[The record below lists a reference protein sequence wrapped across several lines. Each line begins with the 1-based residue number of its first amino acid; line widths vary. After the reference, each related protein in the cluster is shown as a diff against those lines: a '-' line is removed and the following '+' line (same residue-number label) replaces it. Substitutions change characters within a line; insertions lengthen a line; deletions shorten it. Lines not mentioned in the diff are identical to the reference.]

1 MSKASFS
8 AFATGGGEMGAK
20 VRAFDWAGTPLGP
33 MSGWSAAL
41 RVTVDQ
47 MLASRFPA
55 CLFWGPD
62 LIAVYNDG
70 YRQMLGAKPEALGQ
84 PLRETWREVWDQLRP
99 IAEKAL
105 AGESTF
111 IEDFP
116 LSIDRK
122 GVLEEAY
129 FTFNYGPVFDEH
141 GAVVGMLDTV
151 IETTPKIVME
161 KQVRASEARLR
172 ALNAE
177 LEQRVIERTLARGR
191 TWQVSQDLLSV
202 LGPDGRFE
210 ATNPA
215 WERALGWTEAELAE
229 APFERFVHPDDID
242 ATMAAW
248 ADASERGLP
257 VTRFENRY
265 RARSGDWRWL
275 SWMAAPED
283 DKVYCVARD
292 VTEEREHASAL
303 ASRTA
308 ERDVLASI
316 VETTDAF
323 IQVLD
328 TDYRFLAINKANI
341 DEYERIFGKRPAVGD
356 SLPDL
361 LADLPELREPALAV
375 WRRAMAGESFTAQ
388 GEFGDPALARR
399 HYEMKFE
406 VLRAPDGRQI
416 GAFQTSTDIT
426 ERLREQR
433 ALADM
438 QEALRQSQK
447 MEAVGQ
453 LTGGIAHDFNNLLA
467 AISGSLQVMQMRLKL
482 GKLEGIE
489 RYLEMGESSVR
500 RAAALTQRLL
510 AFSRRQTLDPRP
522 ADANRLVDGMVELI
536 SRTVGPAV
544 ELVVNAAPDLW
555 ATRVDRSQLENALL
569 NLCINARDAM
579 PPGGRLT
586 LSTQNESLHG
596 AAASARELPP
606 GDYVCLAV
614 TDTGT
619 GMTPEVVGRVFD
631 PFFTTKPIGQ
641 GTGLGLSMVYGFVRQ
656 SGGQIHVDSRLGQGT
671 TMRLYLPRQE
681 GDAVVDEPDGAT
693 APIVGGDGETVL
705 LIEDEDTLRQ
715 LIREVLGDAGYT
727 VLGAED
733 GPTGLRMLQAGGR
746 IDLLVTDVGLP
757 GGMNGRQVADAG
769 RSMRPGL
776 KVLFITGYAE
786 SAAVGNG
793 LMEEGMEVM
802 TKPFEIAALAGKVR
816 EMLKS

>member
-1 MSKASFS
+1 MSKSSFS
-8 AFATGGGEMGAK
+8 GFDAGGGEMGAK

-33 MSGWSAAL
+33 LAGWSAAL

-62 LIAVYNDG
+62 LIAIYNDS
-70 YRQMLGAKPEALGQ
+70 YRPLLGAKPEALGQ
-84 PLRETWREVWDQLRP
+84 PLRVTWREVWDQLRP

-111 IEDFP
+111 IEDYP
-116 LSIDRK
+116 LRIDRN
-122 GVLEEAY
+122 GVPEDAW
-129 FTFNYGPVFDEH
+129 FTFNYGPVFDET

-151 IETTPKIVME
+151 IETTSKIVME
-161 KQVRASEARLR
+161 TQMRGSDARLR

-191 TWQVSQDLLSV
+191 TWQVSHDLLSV
-202 LGPDGRFE
+202 IDARGRFE

-215 WERALGWTEAELAE
+215 WEKTLGWTEADLADT
-229 APFERFVHPDDID
+229 PFNRLVHPDDLD
-242 ATMAAW
+242 ATLAAW

-257 VTRFENRY
+257 VMRLENRY
-265 RARSGDWRWL
+265 RARSGEWRWL
-275 SWMAAPED
+275 SWMATPED

-292 VTEEREHASAL
+292 VTDEREHAEAL

-328 TDYRFLAINKANI
+328 IDYRFLAINKANAR
-341 DEYERIFGKRPAVGD
+341 EYERIFGKRPAVGD
-356 SLPDL
+356 SLVDL
-361 LADLPELREPALAV
+361 LADLPEHREAALAV
-375 WRRAMAGESFTAQ
+375 WRRAMAGESFTVQ
-388 GEFGDPALARR
+388 GELGDPALARR
-399 HYEMKFE
+399 HYDMKFE

-467 AISGSLQVMQMRLKL
+467 GISGSLQVMQMRLKL
-482 GKLEGIE
+482 GKLEGLE

-510 AFSRRQTLDPRP
+510 AFSRRQTLDPKP
-522 ADANRLVDGMVELI
+522 ADANRLVEGMAELI
-536 SRTVGPAV
+536 ARTVGPAV
-544 ELVVNAAPDLW
+544 QLVVDAAPGLW
-555 ATRVDRSQLENALL
+555 TTRIDHSQLENALL

-579 PPGGRLT
+579 PSGGRLT
-586 LSTQNESLHG
+586 LSTRNESLEG
-596 AAASARELPP
+596 A
-606 GDYVCLAV
+606 
-614 TDTGT
+614 
-619 GMTPEVVGRVFD
+619 
-631 PFFTTKPIGQ
+631 
-641 GTGLGLSMVYGFVRQ
+641 
-656 SGGQIHVDSRLGQGT
+656 
-671 TMRLYLPRQE
+671 
-681 GDAVVDEPDGAT
+681 
-693 APIVGGDGETVL
+693 
-705 LIEDEDTLRQ
+705 
-715 LIREVLGDAGYT
+715 
-727 VLGAED
+727 
-733 GPTGLRMLQAGGR
+733 
-746 IDLLVTDVGLP
+746 
-757 GGMNGRQVADAG
+757 
-769 RSMRPGL
+769 
-776 KVLFITGYAE
+776 
-786 SAAVGNG
+786 
-793 LMEEGMEVM
+793 
-802 TKPFEIAALAGKVR
+802 
-816 EMLKS
+816 